1 MKQKMYIVTIICLAI
16 LCVLQIIVGAYL
28 YPTPRLMIEG
38 EIEASERVEVERAA
52 KAIERKY
59 SFLGF
64 PIFHTMPLTITYR
77 VDLQDTASYC
87 EEHGLDTSDVMIF
100 NVKFYSE
107 RVAVNPDGVFE
118 MYVAVCKN
126 NIGVWK
132 VHSTFTG

>member
-1 MKQKMYIVTIICLAI
+1 
-16 LCVLQIIVGAYL
+16 
-28 YPTPRLMIEG
+28 MIEG

-77 VDLQDTASYC
+77 VELQDTASYC

-107 RVAVNPDGVFE
+107 RAAVNPDGIFE

-132 VHSTFTG
+132 VHNTFTG